1 MSQGSKISQGKIVL
15 TFNDENITIEIDKTI
30 KIKDAAIACGRA
42 LGMMVKG
49 YDEDILIKTVET
61 FAQALEEK
69 YLSGID
75 R

>member
-30 KIKDAAIACGRA
+30 KIKDAAIACGKA
-42 LGMMVKG
+42 LGMIVKG

-69 YLSGID
+69 YLSGTD
-75 R
+75 

>member
-1 MSQGSKISQGKIVL
+1 MSQGKIVF

-69 YLSGID
+69 YLTGIKQ
-75 R
+75 